1 MSSIPQQIGNYKL
14 ERKLGRGASGEVWL
28 ARHSHLQ
35 ARRVAIKIL
44 LSQDQETLQRFQ
56 REASIASLLQHQNIV
71 QVYDHGSYISSKP
84 PGQFHCTI
92 MEYVHGSSLQQVLDG
107 RKRLPLSE
115 ALDIFCQLAAA
126 LDYAHRL
133 DIIHRDVSPGNVL
146 IEQSSGRVLLS
157 DFGIARDLSHHI
169 TVSSAVMGTPGYWS
183 PEHTRSATEVT
194 HLSDIFGLGILL
206 YVMLSGELP
215 WGEDAGLHYQGVG
228 APPPLK
234 ERGIANLPPEMDQV
248 LKTLLAIEPAKRY
261 QSAGEAMRQ
270 IDAIMQRHHT
280 VTRITMGLPRDDGTP
295 QTVQTAR
302 LDGLEPDAIE
312 QVLGADMQRALLSE
326 ARQRAEELRD
336 PAEIRCLLDE
346 WAAAGRLRR
355 NLLGRLARLHR
366 VSSRNIYFY
375 RLRVLYEQ
383 RGAIE
388 TSEEPDYDE
397 QVFPL
402 EPERSRWQV
411 PLPAVQGFAPDA
423 GGQEVLPGS
432 CRVVRCDDCAGRGK
446 HICPMCQGKQRVYEQ
461 QALDEDSD
469 EALALDIQ
477 AALLAQEQGRSGN
490 VPGQAT
496 LPVRRMLVPCPECGG
511 TGGFTCERCDGVGRL
526 VQRSTFVWQRFPR
539 SFADHD
545 DLPDVDDRWLHK
557 HCELHDVYCETADA
571 ATYHPAAALRSEWFD
586 VPPLAALLEQAQAA
600 ASEHT
605 RIVLSELSIGFLPV
619 TDIVFDLGQQD
630 EQNEA
635 GLYRLTIYGF
645 ENAIPPDW
653 RFLNWERV
661 VFLCVLTF
669 MFALLMVLAFFALMI

>member
-28 ARHSHLQ
+28 AHHTHLQ

-44 LSQDQETLQRFQ
+44 LSQDQETLQRFR

-71 QVYDHGSYISSKP
+71 QVYDHGTYTSSKP

-107 RKRLPLSE
+107 RKRLPLAE
-115 ALDIFCQLAAA
+115 ALDIFRQLAAA
-126 LDYAHRL
+126 LDHAHHL
-133 DIIHRDVSPGNVL
+133 DIVHRDVSPGNVL
-146 IEQSSGRVLLS
+146 VEQSSGRVLLS

-215 WGEDAGLHYQGVG
+215 WGEDAGLHYQGIG

-234 ERGIANLPPEMDQV
+234 ERGIANLPPEIDQV

-261 QSAGEAMRQ
+261 QSAGEAVRQ
-270 IDAIMQRHHT
+270 FDMIMQRHHT
-280 VTRITMGLPRDDGTP
+280 VTRINPGLPQADGTV
-295 QTVQTAR
+295 QTVQTVR
-302 LDGLEPDAIE
+302 FHGLEPDAVE
-312 QVLGADMQRALLSE
+312 HVLGADMQRALLTE
-326 ARQRAEELRD
+326 AHQRAEHLRD
-336 PAEIRCLLDE
+336 PAEIRRLLDE
-346 WAAAGRLRR
+346 WSAAGRLRR
-355 NLLGRLARLHR
+355 DLLGRLARLHR
-366 VSSRNIYFY
+366 VNSHQCYFY

-383 RGAIE
+383 RGAVE
-388 TSEEPDYDE
+388 TSEEPDYHE

-402 EPERSRWQV
+402 EPERTRWQV
-411 PLPAVQGFAPDA
+411 PLPPVHDFTPDE

-432 CRVVRCDDCAGRGK
+432 SRVVRCDDCEGRGK
-446 HICPMCQGKQRVYEQ
+446 HICPVCQGKQRIYEEQ
-461 QALDEDSD
+461 LSDEDSE

-477 AALLAQEQGRSGN
+477 AALLAQEEGN
-490 VPGQAT
+490 SKPLRQAT
-496 LPVRRMLVPCPECGG
+496 LPARRVLVPCPECSG

-526 VQRSTFVWQRFPR
+526 VQRSAFAWQRFPR
-539 SFADHD
+539 SFDDHD
-545 DLPDVDDRWLHK
+545 DLSDVDEQWLHA
-557 HCELHDVYCETADA
+557 HCALQDVYCETADA
-571 ATYHPAAALRSEWFD
+571 ATYQPAAALRPEWFD
-586 VPPLAALLEQAQAA
+586 VPSLAPLLEQARAA
-600 ASEHT
+600 ANDQT
-605 RIVLSELSIGFLPV
+605 RIVLSELTISFLPI
-619 TDIVFDLGQQD
+619 TDIVFDLGQQN
-630 EQNEA
+630 EQDEA
-635 GLYRLTIYGF
+635 GLYRLRIYGF
-645 ENAIPPDW
+645 ENAIPSDW

-669 MFALLMVLAFFALMI
+669 MFALVLILAFFALIP